1 MRNKRGGK
9 KMNQEIEKKVFRG
22 AIKVPYKHTAG
33 AYVERFI
40 TEIGKNN
47 KIYGVKCPKCNKVY
61 VPPKMVC
68 FECFEKMEEWVEI
81 GNEGIVNGFTVVS
94 HSTPIMPLNPPYAF
108 AIISLEG
115 ADTDFVHIIKESDP
129 EKLKIGMRVRAVFK
143 EKPRKR
149 ILDIEYFEAI

>member
-1 MRNKRGGK
+1 MS
-9 KMNQEIEKKVFRG
+9 QEIEKKVYRG

-47 KIYGVKCPKCNKVY
+47 KIYGVKCKKCNKIY
-61 VPPKMVC
+61 VPPKMIC
-68 FECFEKMEEWVEI
+68 FKCFEKMEEWVEI
-81 GNEGIVNGFTVVS
+81 GSEGTVKGFTVVT
-94 HSTPIMPLNPPYAF
+94 HSTPVMPLEPPFAY
-108 AIISLEG
+108 AIINLDG

>member
-1 MRNKRGGK
+1 MRNKTGGK
-9 KMNQEIEKKVFRG
+9 KMNQEIEKKVYRG

-47 KIYGVKCPKCNKVY
+47 KIYGVKCPKCNKMY

-81 GNEGIVNGFTVVS
+81 GNEGIVKGFTVVT
-94 HSTPIMPLNPPYAF
+94 HSTPVMPLNPPFAF

-129 EKLKIGMRVRAVFK
+129 KKLKIGMRVRAVFK